1 MNKDFDRDSVN
12 NQTDDNPDYAF
23 KNVMKS
29 RENSRAFSIVSLV
42 LAALSVAFSMFIP
55 IGGIVTGVGA
65 IVFGALSRRNIG
77 YFDRPSLIGIFGA
90 IFSIVFSLTVL
101 LIKALLTG

>member
-1 MNKDFDRDSVN
+1 M
-12 NQTDDNPDYAF
+12 
-23 KNVMKS
+23 
-29 RENSRAFSIVSLV
+29 

>member
-1 MNKDFDRDSVN
+1 MKKDFDRDSVN
-12 NQTDDNPDYAF
+12 QTDDSSDYAF

-29 RENSRAFSIVSLV
+29 GGNGRAFSIVSLV

-55 IGGIVTGVGA
+55 VCGVCTGVGA

-77 YFDRPSLIGIFGA
+77 YFDKPSLIGIFGA

-101 LIKALLTG
+101 LLKALLTG

>member
-1 MNKDFDRDSVN
+1 MNKDFDRDSVG
-12 NQTDDNPDYAF
+12 NQSDESSDYAF
-23 KNVMKS
+23 KNVMKGK
-29 RENSRAFSIVSLV
+29 ENSRTFSIVSLV

-55 IGGIVTGVGA
+55 IGGIVSGVGA

-77 YFDRPSLIGIFGA
+77 YFDRPTLIGIFGA

-101 LIKALLTG
+101 LIKSLLT